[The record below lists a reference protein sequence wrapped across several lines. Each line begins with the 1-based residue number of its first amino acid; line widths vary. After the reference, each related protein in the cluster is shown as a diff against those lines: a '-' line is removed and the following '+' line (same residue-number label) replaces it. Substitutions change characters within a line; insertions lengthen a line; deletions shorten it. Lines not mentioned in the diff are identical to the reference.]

1 MLKENE
7 QYFAL
12 IFHSALVYVPEGIRE
27 EELSLLNHSKVS
39 EAHFL
44 LVVHGVYLIEWK
56 KFYRHF
62 HVLFLRKLHLTKRL
76 RYEFCTGNKFGLF
89 CFPQILY

>member
-1 MLKENE
+1 LRFLFHLHGLAKVVMLKENE

-12 IFHSALVYVPEGIRE
+12 IFHSALVYVPEGISE

-44 LVVHGVYLIEWK
+44 LVVHGVYLIE
-56 KFYRHF
+56 
-62 HVLFLRKLHLTKRL
+62 
-76 RYEFCTGNKFGLF
+76 
-89 CFPQILY
+89 